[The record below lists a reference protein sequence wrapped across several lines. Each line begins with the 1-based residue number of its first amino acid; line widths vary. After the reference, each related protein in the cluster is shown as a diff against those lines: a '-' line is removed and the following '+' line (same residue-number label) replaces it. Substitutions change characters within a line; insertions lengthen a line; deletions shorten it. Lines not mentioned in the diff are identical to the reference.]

1 MIGYR
6 QYSSEKEIV
15 KLKHFQRQVAQTTN
29 IQQIGLYEY
38 FTQHLIPAIHPLFPL
53 KKKLVTAL
61 NNLNSKQQSQY
72 KL

>member
-29 IQQIGLYEY
+29 IQQIGYMNIL
-38 FTQHLIPAIHPLFPL
+38 QNI
-53 KKKLVTAL
+53 
-61 NNLNSKQQSQY
+61 
-72 KL
+72 